1 MANVKITDLT
11 ALSGALVD
19 ADLFEM
25 VDDVAGTP
33 ASRKVTAAVVLD
45 YVNSNYNAAL
55 FLESA
60 ISGLG
65 LVWVSVSAIDISIGA
80 AYIESLGLV
89 YDVPAAISLTGL
101 SSLTASTLYHV
112 YLYDNA
118 GTPAAEVVTTAPAS
132 PFAGTARSK
141 TSDTTR
147 RYLGSVYVNASQQ
160 IVPFQHHIQSGLMVY
175 RNAGGS
181 APSFRVL
188 SAGSAT
194 TETAVSCGSFVPS
207 TSRDVLLKISN
218 TDATA
223 NVLIGSPDEA
233 MSTSIY
239 FASIA
244 GSVRSFMPCPTNA
257 SQQVAYLN
265 STAASG
271 AFIDLLGYW
280 YAR

>member
-1 MANVKITDLT
+1 M
-11 ALSGALVD
+11 S
-19 ADLFEM
+19 
-25 VDDVAGTP
+25 
-33 ASRKVTAAVVLD
+33 KVTDGSYGSHGVPVGADWVVGVQASGPAVKELLLSD
-45 YVNSNYNAAL
+45 LRQYTDENTQ
-55 FLESA
+55 

-65 LVWVSVSAIDISIGA
+65 LSWVSVSAIDILSGN
-80 AYIESLGLV
+80 AYIEDRG
-89 YDVPAAISLTGL
+89 YRYEVPAAISLTGL

-118 GTPAAEVVTTAPAS
+118 GTPAAEVVTTAPAT
-132 PFAGTARSK
+132 PYAGTARSK
-141 TSDTTR
+141 TGDTTR
-147 RYLGSVYVNASQQ
+147 RYLGTIYVNASQQ
-160 IVPFQHHIQSGLMVY
+160 IVPFQHHVQSGLMVY

-188 SAGSAT
+188 SSGNAT
-194 TETAVSCGSFVPS
+194 TETTVSCGSFCPS
-207 TSRDVLLKISN
+207 TARDALLKISN

-223 NVLIGSPDEA
+223 NVLVGSPEEA
-233 MSTSIY
+233 MSTTIY

-244 GSVRSFMPCPTNA
+244 GGVRSFMPCPMNT

-265 STAASG
+265 SAAASG